1 MRHPECLDFRMVTN
15 KDAKLTQQTRFVP
28 FSEILGQERAIKFLK
43 QAMAREKMPHAYLF
57 VGIHGV
63 GKTATAMALTQAV
76 NCLEPVKGE
85 GCGHCRSC
93 RQILGGNFPDLFTV
107 NPDGQFIKI
116 EQIRELNR
124 SFSFKPVSG
133 RYRVSIIRQAESMTE
148 EAANSFLKT
157 LEEPPEGNI
166 LILNVTEPL
175 DLLPTIVSRCQKVS
189 FRPIPAPLL
198 TTWLIEHNQV
208 TESKAAVL
216 ARISEGS
223 LGKALEMGGE
233 GFFEKR
239 QDYISQLQSLPKL
252 SPVELFSMAMTLSG
266 KGKKSDPDARMKGH
280 AGLIGPL
287 GIWKTC
293 YRDLLLLKM
302 GAGEDR
308 LINIDYSDQLKKLSE
323 NYRIHALIQCIL
335 LLDQAQR
342 DVLRGRNPDLL
353 MENTVLTLRRL
364 AGR

>member
-1 MRHPECLDFRMVTN
+1 MTKQNHFL
-15 KDAKLTQQTRFVP
+15 P
-28 FSEILGQERAIKFLK
+28 FSEIIGQERAIRFLK

-63 GKTATAMALTQAV
+63 GKTTTAMALTQAL
-76 NCLEPVKGE
+76 NCHEPVEGD
-85 GCGHCRSC
+85 GCGKCRSC
-93 RQILGGNFPDLFTV
+93 RQIQGGNFPDLMTV
-107 NPDGQFIKI
+107 NPDGHFVKI

-133 RYRVSIIRQAESMTE
+133 RYRVSIVRQAESMTE

-198 TTWLIEHNQV
+198 TKWLIDHRQLA
-208 TESKAAVL
+208 ESRAAVL

-223 LGKALEMGGE
+223 LGRALEMGDDV
-233 GFFEKR
+233 FFQKR
-239 QDYISQLQSLPKL
+239 QDYISQLQGLPEFSAL
-252 SPVELFSMAMTLSG
+252 ELLDMAVDLSG
-266 KGKKSDPDARMKGH
+266 KGKRKESDAQVRGH
-280 AGLIGPL
+280 VDITGPL

-302 GAGEDR
+302 GCGEDQ
-308 LINIDYSDQLKKLSE
+308 LINIDYLDELKKLSE
-323 NYRIHALIQCIL
+323 NYRIQPLVQCIL

-342 DVLRGRNPDLL
+342 EVSRGRNLDLL
-353 MENTVLTLRRL
+353 MENTVLTLGRL
-364 AGR
+364 ALH

>member
-1 MRHPECLDFRMVTN
+1 VTKQN
-15 KDAKLTQQTRFVP
+15 RFVP
-28 FSEILGQERAIKFLK
+28 FSEIIGQERAIQFLK
-43 QAMAREKMPHAYLF
+43 QAMARERMPHAYLF

-76 NCLEPVKGE
+76 NCLEPVKEE

-116 EQIRELNR
+116 EQIRELNH

-198 TTWLIEHNQV
+198 TKWLIDHKQA
-208 TESKAAVL
+208 TEAKAEVL

-223 LGKALEMGGE
+223 LGKALEMEDE
-233 GFFEKR
+233 GFFQRR
-239 QDYISQLQSLPKL
+239 QDYVSQLQSLPKL
-252 SPVELFSMAMTLSG
+252 SPVELLNMAMTLSG
-266 KGKKSDPDARMKGH
+266 KGKRKASEAQVKGG

-287 GIWKTC
+287 DIWKTC

-302 GAGEDR
+302 GCREER

-323 NYRIHALIQCIL
+323 NYRMHALIQCIMH
-335 LLDQAQR
+335 LDRAQR
-342 DVLRGRNPDLL
+342 EVSRGRNLDLL
-353 MENTVLTLRRL
+353 MENTVLTLRKL
-364 AGR
+364 AGQ